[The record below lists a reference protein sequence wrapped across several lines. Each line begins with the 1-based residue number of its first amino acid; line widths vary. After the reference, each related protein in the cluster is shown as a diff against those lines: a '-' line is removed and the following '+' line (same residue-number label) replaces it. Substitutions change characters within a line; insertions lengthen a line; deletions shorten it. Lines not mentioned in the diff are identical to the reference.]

1 MEKKTEEVTIH
12 FAWVSKKKI
21 NNKLSLLIKKNPE
34 KKDTNQHVG
43 EDALQILQFS
53 PVVKVY
59 ISQTLYES

>member
-1 MEKKTEEVTIH
+1 MTIH
-12 FAWVSKKKI
+12 FAWDSKKI
-21 NNKLSLLIKKNPE
+21 NNKLSLLIKKIPE

-43 EDALQILQFS
+43 ENALQILQFS